1 MRTPAEQQKQR
12 KGFLFDVFMTL
23 SGQLFVMLIAL
34 MLNKLMSMR
43 LGPES
48 FTGYTLITKS
58 GGILAYIV
66 LVSLGISL
74 PRYIPMFRAQGNEK
88 RESATFFAS
97 LAILVSA
104 SLFMAVA
111 TIIFRLPLC
120 KVFFGRYDV
129 GSLFACFLFALKS
142 AFTAYLYALLRADG
156 KFIRYSACQII
167 IDASCLAISFAVSGS
182 TNIVVAMSAVGLLF
196 SSALILQEYWRAYKG
211 RFQLSDIKFEIGTL
225 LKYGVPRIPGEII
238 LFSFT
243 SVPLMILNNKFG
255 AFHTAGFTISLGII
269 SAATPLFSY
278 VGLVL
283 LPYASEALARKE
295 YSELNHRL
303 FGLILLFLFLSIC
316 MVVAIRLL
324 DTFVITLLYSS
335 EYLQFVNTAHL
346 IMPAI
351 IPMSLYLLLRNPLDA
366 LAEFPIN
373 TVNLAIAF
381 CVLTVGV
388 TSSSSDGATAFS
400 FVAGYFILG
409 FLSVASFIFVMHRR
423 KAESNG

>member
-1 MRTPAEQQKQR
+1 MKGSEEQQKQG
-12 KGFLFDVFMTL
+12 KGFLFDVLTTL

-48 FTGYTLITKS
+48 FTEYTLITKA
-58 GGILAYIV
+58 GGILAYII

-97 LAILVSA
+97 IIILVSA
-104 SLFMAVA
+104 SLLMALIAIV
-111 TIIFRLPLC
+111 FRRPLC
-120 KVFFGRYDV
+120 MGFFGRYDS
-129 GSLFACFLFALKS
+129 GPLFACFLFALKS

-156 KFIRYSACQII
+156 EFIRYSACQIV
-167 IDASCLAISFAVSGS
+167 IDASCLASSFAFSSS
-182 TNIVVAMSAVGLLF
+182 TYIVVAMSAVGLLF
-196 SSALILQEYWRAYKG
+196 SFALILQEYWRAYKD
-211 RFQLSDIKFEIGTL
+211 RFDSSDIKIEIGTL
-225 LKYGVPRIPGEII
+225 LKYGIPRIPGEII

-243 SVPLMILNNKFG
+243 SIPLMILNSKIG

-283 LPYASEALARKE
+283 LPYASEALAKKE
-295 YSELNHRL
+295 YGELNRRL

-324 DTFVITLLYSS
+324 DTFVITLLYSTD
-335 EYLQFVNTAHL
+335 YLQFVNTVHL
-346 IMPAI
+346 LMPAI

-381 CVLTVGV
+381 FVLIVGV
-388 TSSSSDGATAFS
+388 MSSSSANATAFS

-409 FLSVASFIFVMHRR
+409 FLSVAAFIFVMHRR
-423 KAESNG
+423 KAE